1 MFFSLVNGFGTEA
14 FVYGGHFEGG
24 EGSNGNN
31 GLSIYVVNSAKVNI
45 RAGTFEGEMKV
56 ERQGVIAFYGCFAK
70 EGTRVTG
77 FFADET
83 ELDVTVR
90 TFYGGTVILIPVA
103 EQLCETA
110 PSTSPTNIPT
120 FSPRPTT
127 VPRNAGLLRLEGCVA
142 FSFIIFAAFVPR
154 ALQIL
159 F

>member
-1 MFFSLVNGFGTEA
+1 M
-14 FVYGGHFEGG
+14 
-24 EGSNGNN
+24 
-31 GLSIYVVNSAKVNI
+31 NI

-120 FSPRPTT
+120 FSPRPT
-127 VPRNAGLLRLEGCVA
+127 VPPNGGLLRLEVA

-154 ALQIL
+154 ALQLL